1 MLKLFSKVKGM
12 KRSFYIVLGCFLT
25 SVGASILHHAH
36 VLTGG
41 TAGLSLIMSYLS
53 NIPFGVVFFL
63 INIPFYVLSVM
74 NMGWNF
80 TLSTILSVTLLSAMT
95 VGMDWILPSFSIPM
109 SIGAV
114 TGGVIIGFGL
124 STLFMNRASLGGFNI
139 LALILQKRRNWNPG
153 IINFILDF
161 VVVSLGFYSI
171 GFWQGLLS
179 ILSIAITSSIISHFK
194 NKIAIS
200 NKSTATNSHVN
211 RYPVKTTI
219 GMN

>member
-1 MLKLFSKVKGM
+1 M
-12 KRSFYIVLGCFLT
+12 KRLCYIGLGCFLT
-25 SVGASILHHAH
+25 SVGTSILHHSH

-41 TAGLSLIMSYLS
+41 TAGLSLMMSYLS

-80 TLSTILSVTLLSAMT
+80 TLSTILSVTLLSVIT

-139 LALILQKRRNWNPG
+139 LALILQKRRNCNPG
-153 IINFILDF
+153 TINFILDF

-179 ILSIAITSSIISHFK
+179 ILSIAITSSIISYFK
-194 NKIAIS
+194 NKIALS
-200 NKSTATNSHVN
+200 NQSTTSNSHVN
-211 RYPVKTTI
+211 RYPVKTTVR
-219 GMN
+219 MN